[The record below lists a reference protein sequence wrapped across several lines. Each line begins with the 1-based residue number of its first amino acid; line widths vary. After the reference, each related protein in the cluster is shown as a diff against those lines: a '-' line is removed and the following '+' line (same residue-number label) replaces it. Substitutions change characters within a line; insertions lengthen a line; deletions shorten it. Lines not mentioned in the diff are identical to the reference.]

1 MKGIS
6 GENMKKNLNK
16 VKNFIFLTLA
26 FLLTNIVAFGAEAQ
40 NAANAGSGLYT
51 ALGAVGGGGGA
62 GGGAGGGGG
71 GASPSST
78 VVANM
83 ITKFRPIVDFLMKFR
98 GIIIII
104 FALIVGIVIII
115 SIIKQISNPDLTQ
128 IIITALTIIL
138 AIFLVFGFYALID
151 DVAGTELPVRMITN
165 SVGMS
170 VGL

>member
-1 MKGIS
+1 
-6 GENMKKNLNK
+6 MKKNLNK

-51 ALGAVGGGGGA
+51 ALGAVGGGGGT
-62 GGGAGGGGG
+62 GGGGG
-71 GASPSST
+71 SSPSST

-165 SVGMS
+165 SLTVVNFSGGMS

>member
-1 MKGIS
+1 MK
-6 GENMKKNLNK
+6 NK
-16 VKNFIFLTLA
+16 LSRVKNFVFLVLA

-51 ALGAVGGGGGA
+51 ALGAVGGGGT
-62 GGGAGGGGG
+62 GGGGG
-71 GASPSST
+71 GSSPSST

-170 VGL
+170 VGI

>member
-1 MKGIS
+1 
-6 GENMKKNLNK
+6 MKKNLNK

-51 ALGAVGGGGGA
+51 ALGAVGGGGGT

-71 GASPSST
+71 GASPSSA

-165 SVGMS
+165 SLTVVNFSGGMS

>member
-1 MKGIS
+1 
-6 GENMKKNLNK
+6 MKKNLNK

-51 ALGAVGGGGGA
+51 ALGAVGGGGG
-62 GGGAGGGGG
+62 GGGGG
-71 GASPSST
+71 GSSPSST

>member
-1 MKGIS
+1 
-6 GENMKKNLNK
+6 MKKNLNK

-62 GGGAGGGGG
+62 GGAGGGGG

-165 SVGMS
+165 TIGMS

>member
-51 ALGAVGGGGGA
+51 ALGAVGGGGT

-165 SVGMS
+165 SSLRV
-170 VGL
+170 VI

>member
-1 MKGIS
+1 
-6 GENMKKNLNK
+6 MKKNLNK

-51 ALGAVGGGGGA
+51 ALGTVGGGGGT
-62 GGGAGGGGG
+62 GGGGG
-71 GASPSST
+71 SSPSST

-83 ITKFRPIVDFLMKFR
+83 ISKFRPIVDFLMKFR

-165 SVGMS
+165 SLTVVNFSGGMS

>member
-1 MKGIS
+1 
-6 GENMKKNLNK
+6 MKKNLNK

-62 GGGAGGGGG
+62 GGAGGGGG

-151 DVAGTELPVRMITN
+151 DVAGTELPLRVVNFSGGI
-165 SVGMS
+165 
-170 VGL
+170 

>member
-1 MKGIS
+1 MK
-6 GENMKKNLNK
+6 NK
-16 VKNFIFLTLA
+16 LSRVKNFVFLVLA

-51 ALGAVGGGGGA
+51 ALGAVGGGGT
-62 GGGAGGGGG
+62 GGGGG
-71 GASPSST
+71 GSSPSST

-151 DVAGTELPVRMITN
+151 DVAGTELPINMVRSGIGITT
-165 SVGMS
+165 
-170 VGL
+170 GL

>member
-1 MKGIS
+1 
-6 GENMKKNLNK
+6 MKKNLNK

-51 ALGAVGGGGGA
+51 ALGAVGGGGGT
-62 GGGAGGGGG
+62 GGGGG
-71 GASPSST
+71 GSSPSST

-165 SVGMS
+165 SLTVVNFSGGMS

>member
-1 MKGIS
+1 MK
-6 GENMKKNLNK
+6 NK
-16 VKNFIFLTLA
+16 LSRVKNFVFLALA
-26 FLLTNIVAFGAEAQ
+26 FLLTNVAFGAEAQ

-51 ALGAVGGGGGA
+51 ALGAVGGGGT
-62 GGGAGGGGG
+62 GGGGG
-71 GASPSST
+71 SSPSST

-170 VGL
+170 VGI

>member
-1 MKGIS
+1 
-6 GENMKKNLNK
+6 MKKNLNK

-62 GGGAGGGGG
+62 GGGGGGAGGG

-151 DVAGTELPVRMITN
+151 DVAGTELPLRVVNFSGGI
-165 SVGMS
+165 
-170 VGL
+170 

>member
-1 MKGIS
+1 
-6 GENMKKNLNK
+6 
-16 VKNFIFLTLA
+16 
-26 FLLTNIVAFGAEAQ
+26 
-40 NAANAGSGLYT
+40 
-51 ALGAVGGGGGA
+51 
-62 GGGAGGGGG
+62 
-71 GASPSST
+71 
-78 VVANM
+78 
-83 ITKFRPIVDFLMKFR
+83 MKFR

-165 SVGMS
+165 SLRVVNFSGGMS

>member
-51 ALGAVGGGGGA
+51 ALGAVGGGGG
-62 GGGAGGGGG
+62 GGGGG
-71 GASPSST
+71 GSSPSST

>member
-40 NAANAGSGLYT
+40 NAASAGGGLYT

-62 GGGAGGGGG
+62 GGGGGGGG
-71 GASPSST
+71 GSSPSST

-165 SVGMS
+165 TIGIWE
-170 VGL
+170 

>member
-1 MKGIS
+1 
-6 GENMKKNLNK
+6 MKKNLNK

-26 FLLTNIVAFGAEAQ
+26 FLLTNIVAFSAEAQ

-71 GASPSST
+71 GSSPSST

-151 DVAGTELPVRMITN
+151 DVAGTELPIRMITN
-165 SVGMS
+165 TVGI
-170 VGL
+170 

>member
-1 MKGIS
+1 
-6 GENMKKNLNK
+6 MKKNLNK

-51 ALGAVGGGGGA
+51 ALGAVGGGGGT
-62 GGGAGGGGG
+62 GGGAGG

-165 SVGMS
+165 SSLRV
-170 VGL
+170 VI

>member
-1 MKGIS
+1 
-6 GENMKKNLNK
+6 MKKNLNK

-83 ITKFRPIVDFLMKFR
+83 ITNLD
-98 GIIIII
+98 
-104 FALIVGIVIII
+104 
-115 SIIKQISNPDLTQ
+115 Q
-128 IIITALTIIL
+128 
-138 AIFLVFGFYALID
+138 
-151 DVAGTELPVRMITN
+151 
-165 SVGMS
+165 
-170 VGL
+170 

>member
-1 MKGIS
+1 
-6 GENMKKNLNK
+6 MKKNLNK

-165 SVGMS
+165 TVGMS